1 MVRGL
6 LLDEVEQGLLAADL
20 DDDGAAV
27 LVAVALHVA
36 AQAEL
41 LGLKDE
47 KDVFAQRRIEINFF
61 HKLTQMGPRM
71 SCLGLASLQETR

>member
-1 MVRGL
+1 MIRGL

-47 KDVFAQRRIEINFF
+47 KDVAQRRIEIKFF
-61 HKLTQMGPRM
+61 HQLTQMGPRM